1 MHCTVLTRAQFKHYF
16 VPVYVTAFQDRISEP
31 EEIKRCLFARMRCSY
46 FRSVVFVTV
55 VIIIGL
61 YGSLLRIHNN
71 YSATVLSYV
80 DKRNLPEENVTSRND
95 YSDVPSVDCA
105 DDDVIVNEKDA
116 KSPVYSLDDEISR
129 QHSMSNASQFDDVDS
144 REISS
149 PHVEIVTGESLLKL
163 EEHDKSEQRQSTVK
177 SFGAVEPNSKQL
189 ETDISNII
197 PSSSLRSKSMQ
208 HPKPI
213 STNHLTR
220 SSTYAQPS
228 TKGYVLAVNY
238 YEQQSMGSRNLFQ
251 LQCWAQHLGLSV
263 VKPVMKDSFL
273 LTPLDNNQ
281 QSSFLKFED
290 SFNLDEWTKRTDH
303 SHFSPLVEW
312 SDFLSKA
319 PRDVILVQYN
329 YPSVSVLKSRQKA
342 GEPVLQNHIGDRYKS
357 GCGTKWPASS
367 QEAFLRSNAFHVVRS
382 VCFNFYHGD
391 QLSLDEFDA
400 HLLGDH
406 RAGNVT
412 IVMDLWRGLGTG
424 QRVLIKDACTNV
436 FPINEYISLSDR
448 LNSDA
453 SRYIQTYLGG
463 RPFIAV
469 MGRLEMTL
477 LTVHKKE
484 PVLPFCLNEIIAE
497 LNSFKRDAGV
507 NGTFLSIDIGRY
519 GSKKWRTSIDPEL
532 QQEFSTFIRKI
543 YGPTTSVNSWERTFE
558 DIAKPMTKDAGYI
571 GLLQKAIVTQAKCVL
586 FVGGGAFQRHAL
598 HLYRQ
603 LHPKSEECL
612 RVVSSCTS
620 STKFRL

>member
-1 MHCTVLTRAQFKHYF
+1 
-16 VPVYVTAFQDRISEP
+16 
-31 EEIKRCLFARMRCSY
+31 MRCSY

-80 DKRNLPEENVTSRND
+80 DKRDSPEENDTFWND
-95 YSDVPSVDCA
+95 YPDVISVDF
-105 DDDVIVNEKDA
+105 DDVIVNEKDA
-116 KSPVYSLDDEISR
+116 KSPVHSLDDEIKELSR
-129 QHSMSNASQFDDVDS
+129 QHPPSNASQKVSLDDVDG
-144 REISS
+144 RESSS
-149 PHVEIVTGESLLKL
+149 PHVEIVTGESLSKL
-163 EEHDKSEQRQSTVK
+163 EEHDKSEQKQSSAK
-177 SFGAVEPNSKQL
+177 SFGAVKPNSKQL

-197 PSSSLRSKSMQ
+197 PSSSLRSESLQ
-208 HPKPI
+208 QPKPI
-213 STNHLTR
+213 STIHLTG

-312 SDFLSKA
+312 SEFLSKA
-319 PRDVILVQYN
+319 PRNVILVQYN

-357 GCGTKWPASS
+357 GCDTKWPTSS

-406 RAGNVT
+406 RAENVT

-477 LTVHKKE
+477 LTMHKKE
-484 PVLPFCLNEIIAE
+484 PVLPFCLKEIIAE

-543 YGPTTSVNSWERTFE
+543 YGPATSVNSWERTFE
-558 DIAKPMTKDAGYI
+558 NVAMTKDAGYI

-603 LHPKSEECL
+603 LHSKSKECL